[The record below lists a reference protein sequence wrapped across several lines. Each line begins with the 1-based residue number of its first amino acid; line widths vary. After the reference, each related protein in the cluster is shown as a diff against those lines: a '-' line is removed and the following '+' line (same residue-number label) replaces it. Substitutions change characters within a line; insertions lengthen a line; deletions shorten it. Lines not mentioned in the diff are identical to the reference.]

1 VSLVIERIEEAR
13 GPACEVDEVRLFRRP
28 SRPGERRAFE
38 EVLSEHLDA
47 LYRTALRLCGGR
59 RADAEDLLQDAMLR
73 AFGRFGELREPE
85 AARVWLFTILARTNL
100 NRLRA
105 QRRRAEML
113 ASDLEEQDFE
123 RALASWQ
130 SAEAPDEQTD
140 VVLAR
145 ERLGTALDDLDEH
158 LRPVVWLTDVEGF
171 RQREVAEMLGIP
183 EGTVASRLFR
193 ARRSL
198 REALRQRLPAA
209 SVREEA

>member
-1 VSLVIERIEEAR
+1 MRTAKALGAR
-13 GPACEVDEVRLFRRP
+13 FFFRK
-28 SRPGERRAFE
+28 SRRTEPRAFE
-38 EVLSEHLDA
+38 ELLSEHLDA
-47 LYRTALRLCGGR
+47 LYRTALRFCGGR

-85 AARVWLFTILARTNL
+85 AARVWLFTILTRTNL

-105 QRRRAEML
+105 QRRRAEMI
-113 ASDLEEQDFE
+113 ASDLEEHEFE
-123 RALASWQ
+123 AALASWR
-130 SAEAPDEQTD
+130 SAEAPDEHTD
-140 VVLAR
+140 RVLTR
-145 ERLGTALDDLDEH
+145 ERLAAALDALDEY

-198 REALRQRLPAA
+198 REALRRRLPAA
-209 SVREEA
+209 NVWEEA

>member
-1 VSLVIERIEEAR
+1 
-13 GPACEVDEVRLFRRP
+13 VRLFRRRARLSEP
-28 SRPGERRAFE
+28 RAFE

-73 AFGRFGELREPE
+73 AFGRFSELRERD
-85 AARVWLFTILARTNL
+85 AARVWLFTILTRTNL

-105 QRRRAEML
+105 QRRRAEMF
-113 ASDLEEQDFE
+113 ASDLEEHEFE
-123 RALASWQ
+123 DALATWR
-130 SAEAPDEQTD
+130 SAEAPDEQTE
-140 VVLAR
+140 LALTR
-145 ERLGTALDDLDEH
+145 DRLAAALDALDEH

-198 REALRQRLPAA
+198 REALRQRLPAVSA
-209 SVREEA
+209 REEA